1 MRIRVF
7 TIWEKNKFVPYRLVQ
22 HYLDISAKLNA
33 LCFTLKTN
41 EVLPQVVWFRDTLRL
56 DSTERRIMEV
66 RGSRHTLIIRKV
78 QSSDFGNY
86 TCQADNQIGKAKQSL
101 ELSGEITI
109 TLPCVISSSSKRER
123 VGGYSAKS
131 SSSKAVVG
139 GWWIQIH
146 DSSIFTSEME

>member
-1 MRIRVF
+1 MREEQNF
-7 TIWEKNKFVPYRLVQ
+7 TIP
-22 HYLDISAKLNA
+22 ISLTPSYYFREIT
-33 LCFTLKTN
+33 CIMTLKTN
-41 EVLPQVVWFRDTLRL
+41 EVLAQVVWFRDTLRL

-109 TLPCVISSSSKRER
+109 TLSCVISSCSKRER
-123 VGGYSAKS
+123 VGGYNAKS
-131 SSSKAVVG
+131 SSSKHVQVVG
-139 GWWIQIH
+139 RSWIQIH
-146 DSSIFTSEME
+146 YSSIFTSEME